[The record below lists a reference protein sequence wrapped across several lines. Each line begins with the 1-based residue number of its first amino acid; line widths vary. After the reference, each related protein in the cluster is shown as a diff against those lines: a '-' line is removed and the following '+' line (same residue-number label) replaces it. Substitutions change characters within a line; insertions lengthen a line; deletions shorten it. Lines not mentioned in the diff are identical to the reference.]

1 MAKILIVDDQRNMR
15 TTLSMMLRGAGYEV
29 DEAADGEQG
38 AERGATGA
46 YDVVLTDLRMGT
58 KDGIDVLRSTKDA
71 HPLTEVIV
79 MTAYGTIESA
89 VEAMRLGAFDYIQKP
104 FTEQELLVKVAKA
117 LDNRRLAG
125 EVTFLASEFKDRYKF
140 ENIIGRSRAVRE
152 VLGRIVRI
160 APTDAIVLITGES
173 GTGKEL
179 VAKAIHANS
188 KRAERPFVPVNCAA
202 ITETLLESEL
212 FGHAKGSFTGA
223 VSARKGL
230 FEEADG
236 GTFFFDEIA
245 ETPITFQAK
254 LLRAIQENEIR
265 RVGENKA
272 IRVNV
277 RVIAATNQ
285 DLLDAVAEQRFRQDL
300 YYRLNVARFQLPPL
314 RERREDIPD
323 LVGYFLEKFARKMG
337 VRPKLHDNVIDS
349 LMHFDFPGQHPGARA
364 HDRAGRRADPDGRH
378 HGRRPAAPA
387 PSSSPHV
394 AARRRR
400 PGPRERGRLGRA
412 NGHRGGPARER
423 REPRARRRA
432 SEHLADDALAKD
444 DAARNHL
451 RGPRLERA
459 ERDRSPRR
467 RRSRRAASCP
477 PRTAGRRASRLN
489 GGCTSETPASFPPCT
504 NGPGIDSPRRDE
516 RGMAI
521 AE

>member
-15 TTLSMMLRGAGYEV
+15 TTLAMMLRGTGYEV

-38 AERGATGA
+38 AERGAAGA

-58 KDGIDVLRSTKDA
+58 KDGIDVLRATKDL

-117 LDNRRLAG
+117 LDNRRLTG

-140 ENIIGRSRAVRE
+140 ENIIGRSRPVRE
-152 VLGRIVRI
+152 VLGRIVRV

-188 KRAERPFVPVNCAA
+188 RRSERPFVPVNCAA

-223 VSARKGL
+223 VTARKGL

-254 LLRAIQENEIR
+254 LLRAIQENEVR
-265 RVGENKA
+265 RVGENKP

-277 RVIAATNQ
+277 RIIAATNQ
-285 DLLDAVAEQRFRQDL
+285 DLLISVAEKRFRQDL

-323 LVGYFLEKFARKMG
+323 LVTHFLDKYARKMG
-337 VRPKLHDNVIDS
+337 VRPRLHDNVVDS
-349 LMHFDFPGQHPGARA
+349 LMHYDFPGNIRELEHMIEQAVALIQTGMITSDDVLPPPPSTPH
-364 HDRAGRRADPDGRH
+364 
-378 HGRRPAAPA
+378 APA
-387 PSSSPHV
+387 GMGGRALADVVDSAERSAIEGALRESEGSREKAAEVLSISPTTLW
-394 AARRRR
+394 RKMT
-400 PGPRERGRLGRA
+400 RLGITF
-412 NGHRGGPARER
+412 G
-423 REPRARRRA
+423 
-432 SEHLADDALAKD
+432 
-444 DAARNHL
+444 
-451 RGPRLERA
+451 
-459 ERDRSPRR
+459 
-467 RRSRRAASCP
+467 
-477 PRTAGRRASRLN
+477 
-489 GGCTSETPASFPPCT
+489 
-504 NGPGIDSPRRDE
+504 
-516 RGMAI
+516 
-521 AE
+521 

>member
-15 TTLSMMLRGAGYEV
+15 TTLAMMLRGASYEV

-46 YDVVLTDLRMGT
+46 YDVVVTDLRMGV
-58 KDGIDVLRSTKDA
+58 KDGIDVLRTTKDA

-89 VEAMRLGAFDYIQKP
+89 VEAIRLGAYDYIQKP

-117 LDNRRLAG
+117 LDNRRLTG

-140 ENIIGRSRAVRE
+140 ENIIGQSRGVRE
-152 VLGRIVRI
+152 VLGRIVRV

-188 KRAERPFVPVNCAA
+188 KRADRPFVPVNCAA

-223 VSARKGL
+223 ISARKGL

-245 ETPITFQAK
+245 ETPLTFQAK

-265 RVGENKA
+265 RVGENKP

-277 RVIAATNQ
+277 RIIAATNQ
-285 DLLDAVAEQRFRQDL
+285 ELLSSVAERRFRQDL
-300 YYRLNVARFQLPPL
+300 YYRLNVARFVLPPL
-314 RERREDIPD
+314 RERREDIPV
-323 LVGYFLEKFARKMG
+323 LLEFFLAKYNKKMSAHARFADG
-337 VRPKLHDNVIDS
+337 VVEAVTQYDY
-349 LMHFDFPGQHPGARA
+349 PGNIRELENMVEQAVALSGGALISVDDMLPA
-364 HDRAGRRADPDGRH
+364 TVQP
-378 HGRRPAAPA
+378 RRPA
-387 PSSSPHV
+387 
-394 AARRRR
+394 
-400 PGPRERGRLGRA
+400 GGGRT
-412 NGHRGGPARER
+412 
-423 REPRARRRA
+423 
-432 SEHLADDALAKD
+432 LADV
-444 DAARNHL
+444 
-451 RGPRLERA
+451 
-459 ERDRSPRR
+459 
-467 RRSRRAASCP
+467 
-477 PRTAGRRASRLN
+477 
-489 GGCTSETPASFPPCT
+489 
-504 NGPGIDSPRRDE
+504 
-516 RGMAI
+516 
-521 AE
+521 